1 MDGGVHLGQRR
12 ADILA
17 RGEQTSRHQD
27 RGELALTIK
36 TLISPLT
43 SCLSV
48 TGTQACGGT
57 SDAENLQLCDTCD
70 RGCHVA
76 CGKLR
81 RVPGRAGWHCSGC
94 CAAAGK
100 TGQAGSRLHKAGAA
114 AAAAAR
120 QLDDDSEDDDFKP
133 AKASAGLGWSDAGR
147 QGGDRTDAWRG

>member
-1 MDGGVHLGQRR
+1 MLHGALLRSLALQLGR
-12 ADILA
+12 AVAVVADHGW
-17 RGEQTSRHQD
+17 RGASWPEESRHQD

-36 TLISPLT
+36 TFISPLT

-114 AAAAAR
+114 AVAAAR
-120 QLDDDSEDDDFKP
+120 QLDNDSEDDDFKP
-133 AKASAGLGWSDAGR
+133 AKASAGLG
-147 QGGDRTDAWRG
+147 